1 MYCTT
6 SADLIEKETGCKQ
19 NSDRSGYM
27 HLLVHEN
34 SVGLSSATNPKL
46 NVYTCIYTV
55 GGSAFCRDCVGLP
68 EQAGNGMVTPCVGA

>member
-1 MYCTT
+1 
-6 SADLIEKETGCKQ
+6 
-19 NSDRSGYM
+19 M